1 MAAGYLRANEIA
13 LTYDQ
18 ATGTLR
24 ATASTAGAG
33 AGAGAGAA
41 KTITGKA
48 S

>member
-24 ATASTAGAG
+24 ATTCTAGAV
-33 AGAGAGAA
+33 

>member
-33 AGAGAGAA
+33 AA